1 MSRIIFA
8 GREGCNSSG
17 ICHNSKKYSSGEKL
31 SVDPARRD
39 PQNEKSAGRAAWI
52 AFPLGDGGILKSEVY
67 MPAYLLLLV
76 AVLSRLLPHAGWW
89 NFTAVGGAL
98 LYFGARR
105 PWREMLAPLAALM
118 ATDYILTV
126 YSYHYAFAWQLYAAT
141 WAWYGMAMALGQILL
156 HTRTTVVRV
165 AAAALLG
172 PTSFFLVSNYATWVS
187 GFAYPYPHT
196 LGGLGTCYLAAV
208 PFYRNDLLS
217 TALVAGLAFGVPV
230 LVRRGLAVR
239 AEAFGYRRG

>member
-1 MSRIIFA
+1 
-8 GREGCNSSG
+8 
-17 ICHNSKKYSSGEKL
+17 
-31 SVDPARRD
+31 
-39 PQNEKSAGRAAWI
+39 
-52 AFPLGDGGILKSEVY
+52 LGDAGILKIEVF

-76 AVLSRLLPHAGWW
+76 AVLSRLMPHAGWL

-118 ATDYILTV
+118 ATDYLLTV

-141 WAWYGMAMALGQILL
+141 WAWYGMAMALGLILL
-156 HTRTTVVRV
+156 HARTTFVRV

-172 PTSFFLVSNYATWVS
+172 PTSFFVVSNYATWVS

-196 LGGLGTCYLAAV
+196 LGGLGACLVAGV
-208 PFYRNDLLS
+208 PFYRNDLAS
-217 TALVAGLAFGVPV
+217 TVIVAGLAFGLPV
-230 LVRRGLAVR
+230 LVRRMNAAQARVALA
-239 AEAFGYRRG
+239 GK

>member
-1 MSRIIFA
+1 MLPSLFL
-8 GREGCNSSG
+8 
-17 ICHNSKKYSSGEKL
+17 HLGE
-31 SVDPARRD
+31 A
-39 PQNEKSAGRAAWI
+39 
-52 AFPLGDGGILKSEVY
+52 GILIIEVF

-76 AVLSRLLPHAGWW
+76 AVLSRLLPHAGWM

-105 PWREMLAPLAALM
+105 PWREMLVPLVALM
-118 ATDYILTV
+118 ATDYLLTV
-126 YSYHYAFAWQLYAAT
+126 YSYHYTFAWQLYAAT

-156 HTRTTVVRV
+156 RARTTFARV

-196 LGGLGTCYLAAV
+196 LSGLGACYMAGLL
-208 PFYRNDLLS
+208 FYRNDLAS
-217 TALVAGLAFGVPV
+217 TAIVAGLAFGLPV
-230 LVRRGLAVR
+230 LVRRMSAAQAREIVT
-239 AEAFGYRRG
+239 